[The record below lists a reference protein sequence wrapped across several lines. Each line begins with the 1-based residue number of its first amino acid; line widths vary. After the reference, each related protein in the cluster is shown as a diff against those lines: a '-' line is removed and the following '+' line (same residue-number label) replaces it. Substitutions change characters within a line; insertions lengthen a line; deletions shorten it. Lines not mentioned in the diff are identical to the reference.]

1 MLQAISR
8 RAAVLLEN
16 IENASVR
23 GCRFESVGGTA
34 VVVSRHARDVSIAG
48 NVVVAPGDTGVSLA
62 GSFANGTSKGVAHP
76 AAVNV
81 TGNLVSEVGTYS
93 RQGSCF
99 WQGIAGSIADDDPIS
114 ISDNVCFH
122 SPRHGIEVNDGFGM
136 GTVFER
142 NVVFSCMQ
150 ETVDGGPVH
159 SWNREP
165 HNLPL
170 GSGVFLPTFRQLKQ
184 TIASK

>member
-34 VVVSRHARDVSIAG
+34 VVVSRHARDVSITG
-48 NVVVAPGDTGVSLA
+48 NVVLAPGDTGVSLA

-76 AAVNV
+76 AAINV

-99 WQGIAGSIADDDPIS
+99 PAYAAVWRPSSSAVTSAGARS
-114 ISDNVCFH
+114 
-122 SPRHGIEVNDGFGM
+122 R
-136 GTVFER
+136 
-142 NVVFSCMQ
+142 
-150 ETVDGGPVH
+150 PV
-159 SWNREP
+159 
-165 HNLPL
+165 
-170 GSGVFLPTFRQLKQ
+170 
-184 TIASK
+184 ASTRCS